1 MEEARR
7 TLVDM
12 SFGTAFK
19 IGAGLALGAVVV
31 MIIPWTIMVII
42 AVVMAAVGALGTVS
56 GL

>member
-1 MEEARR
+1 MEELKR

-31 MIIPWTIMVII
+31 MIVPLTIMVL
-42 AVVMAAVGALGTVS
+42 VMVAVGVAGVLS
-56 GL
+56 GA

>member
-1 MEEARR
+1 MEEAKRV
-7 TLVDM
+7 LVDM

-31 MIIPWTIMVII
+31 MIIPWTLVLI
-42 AVVMAAVGALGTVS
+42 AVVLGALGAIS